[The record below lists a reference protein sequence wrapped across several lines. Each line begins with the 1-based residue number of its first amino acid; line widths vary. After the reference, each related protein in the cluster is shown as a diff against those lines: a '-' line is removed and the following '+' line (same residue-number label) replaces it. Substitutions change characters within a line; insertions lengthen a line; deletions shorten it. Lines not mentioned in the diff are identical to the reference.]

1 MTDCHVDCFL
11 FQADVSDL
19 RGLAA
24 DLAER
29 TTRSELHQSINNH
42 VKPLVSALNSLE
54 GALSTQEVTF
64 RQQHQN
70 FHDKAAALERMY
82 HEQQE
87 YRLTHALNASGAA
100 PCSVD
105 RVHTIVEDV
114 IRDRRLGEVRQ
125 LLIGI
130 FHIEL
135 LCVLMTSRSIPI
147 HVILP
152 HLLTF

>member
-1 MTDCHVDCFL
+1 MTGCHVDRFL

-54 GALSTQEVTF
+54 GALSTQEVTS

-87 YRLTHALNASGAA
+87 YRLTHALNASGSA

-105 RVHTIVEDV
+105 RVHTIVEDI
-114 IRDRRLGEVRQ
+114 IRDRRLGEVR
-125 LLIGI
+125 
-130 FHIEL
+130 
-135 LCVLMTSRSIPI
+135 TSRTYCYHSP
-147 HVILP
+147 
-152 HLLTF
+152 